1 MPATEFR
8 AYFDGAAATKA
19 QLDRI
24 ESISV
29 EQQVDMAWEA
39 RIEVPIRTN
48 DDGSWAGADESFAA
62 AFARIRVEI
71 RIGAADFVPL
81 IDGPV
86 VGADTGMSAQPGQ
99 STQTV
104 IVQDDSVYL
113 NRNADIDR
121 FDDQADHEVARSL
134 FSRVS
139 QIASTDI
146 ETTPA
151 PGTSRARATVQRG
164 TAMQLLRMLARRQGM
179 HAYVLPGD
187 GPGESVGAFKRL
199 PRDADGLPD
208 MILLGE
214 DRNVGEFHASSNQQQ
229 PSTVRTFSLDVTDK
243 TVTQATSSYRNLD
256 LLGDQA
262 ALPNE
267 SDAATGLAWPGA
279 DDLVDP
285 TQRVQGE
292 ADRDSF
298 AFTGNGSVLS
308 ECYTGVLAPYRVV
321 RVRGV
326 VAALNGDYV
335 IKRVSHR
342 LTRSDYSQS
351 FELLR
356 NAVATG
362 GSSAGPL
369 GGIF

>member
-1 MPATEFR
+1 MATTEFR
-8 AYFDGAAATKA
+8 AYFDGTAATKD

-29 EQQVDMAWEA
+29 EQQLDTAWEA
-39 RIEVPIRTN
+39 RLQVPIRTN
-48 DDGSWAGADESFAA
+48 DDGSWAGADESFAT

-71 RIGAADFVPL
+71 RIGEGDFVPL

-86 VGADTGMSAQPGQ
+86 VGADTRMSAQPGQ

-121 FDDQADHEVARSL
+121 FDGQADHEVAQAL
-134 FSRVS
+134 FLRVA
-139 QIASTDI
+139 QIATMDI

-151 PGTSRARATVQRG
+151 PGTSRRRATVQRG
-164 TAMQLLRMLARRQGM
+164 TAMQLLRTLARRQGM

-187 GPGESVGAFKRL
+187 APGQSVGAFKRL
-199 PRDADGLPD
+199 PREADGLSD
-208 MILLGE
+208 LVLLGE

-229 PSTVRTFSLDVTDK
+229 PSTVQTFSLDVTDK
-243 TVTQATSSYRNLD
+243 TVTQATSSFRNLE

-267 SDAATGLAWPGA
+267 SDAATRLARPGA
-279 DDLVDP
+279 DDLVDA
-285 TQRVQGE
+285 TQRVEGE

-298 AFTGNGSVLS
+298 AFTARGSVLS
-308 ECYTGVLAPYRVV
+308 ECYTDVLAPYRVV

-326 VAALNGDYV
+326 VTALNGDYV
-335 IKRVSHR
+335 IKRVAHR
-342 LTRSDYSQS
+342 LTRSEYSQS

-356 NAVATG
+356 NAVATAQ
-362 GSSAGPL
+362 SSAGLL

>member
-1 MPATEFR
+1 MPTTEFR
-8 AYFDGAAATKA
+8 AYFDGTAATKD

-29 EQQVDMAWEA
+29 EQQLDLAWEA
-39 RIEVPIRTN
+39 RLQVSIRTN
-48 DDGSWAGADESFAA
+48 DDGSWAGADDSFAT

-71 RIGAADFVPL
+71 RIADGDFVPL

-86 VGADTGMSAQPGQ
+86 VGADTSMSAQPGQ
-99 STQTV
+99 SVQTV

-121 FDDQADHEVARSL
+121 FDGQADHEVAQTL
-134 FSRVS
+134 YSRLS
-139 QIASTDI
+139 QIATIDV

-151 PGTSRARATVQRG
+151 PGTSRRRATVQRG
-164 TAMQLLRMLARRQGM
+164 TAMQLLRTLARRQGM

-187 GPGESVGAFKRL
+187 SPGQSVGAFKRL
-199 PRDADGLPD
+199 PRETDGLPD
-208 MILLGE
+208 LVLLGD
-214 DRNVGEFHASSNQQQ
+214 DRNVGAFHASSNQQQ
-229 PSTVRTFSLDVTDK
+229 PSTVQTFSLDVTDK
-243 TVTQATSSYRNLD
+243 TVTQATSSFRNLE

-262 ALPNE
+262 TVRE
-267 SDAATGLAWPGA
+267 GDAATRLASPGA

-285 TQRVQGE
+285 TQRVGGE

-298 AFTGNGSVLS
+298 AFTARGSVLS
-308 ECYTGVLAPYRVV
+308 ECYTGVLSPYRVV

-326 VAALNGDYV
+326 VTALNGDYV

-356 NAVATG
+356 NAVATAQG
-362 GSSAGPL
+362 SAGLL